1 MAADLL
7 LRVLLMGRR
16 GSSRDDQVPTPTR
29 HEGPLAAMSSSPT
42 AGLSRRPLM
51 EVFAQIPDPRAGR
64 GGPVS
69 GRTPPSAVDG
79 TVQRWEMMTWRRG
92 DLRDE
97 LVWELDRH
105 GMTLAVPSATLVTS
119 VTRVTAGQPPWLPTL
134 PTPWTVIDCSNM
146 FYSSPLNILRPD
158 RAHIMGDGWENARRR
173 DKRQRPRDGPAGRP
187 RIRAAGR
194 DRYLLFH
201 RQFRR
206 LGIVARDRY
215 HHSGS
220 RGRCVLDG
228 AGAEDKVAARHP
240 AFLRPGNDSAGDARA
255 ARRVPRRRTGPAAG
269 ERGDRSRDPAQIG
282 RDVSIQP
289 ARRPPASG
297 RLDRYV

>member
-1 MAADLL
+1 
-7 LRVLLMGRR
+7 MGRR
-16 GSSRDDQVPTPTR
+16 GSSRDDQVPTPSR

-134 PTPWTVIDCSNM
+134 PTPC
-146 FYSSPLNILRPD
+146 Y
-158 RAHIMGDGWENARRR
+158 
-173 DKRQRPRDGPAGRP
+173 
-187 RIRAAGR
+187 
-194 DRYLLFH
+194 
-201 RQFRR
+201 
-206 LGIVARDRY
+206 
-215 HHSGS
+215 
-220 RGRCVLDG
+220 
-228 AGAEDKVAARHP
+228 
-240 AFLRPGNDSAGDARA
+240 GNDSSILTVET
-255 ARRVPRRRTGPAAG
+255 RVAITDDESRRRFRRYWLLIGPFSSLIRRMALRLLAT
-269 ERGDRSRDPAQIG
+269 EFRRSVPG
-282 RDVSIQP
+282 RPDDGGVGS
-289 ARRPPASG
+289 
-297 RLDRYV
+297 